1 MKTLKYFALFL
12 SVILMACSTDD
23 DNVPANELKDL
34 ALVQVMSNETHEIE
48 LYTPSGQFVQGYNAV
63 SLRIK
68 DLATGGYV
76 TNAQVSWMPMMQMMS
91 MAHSCPFS
99 TVARTQGTDTLY
111 NGYIVFQ
118 MAENDMEHWSLTVDY
133 TIDGTLYEATEAL
146 SVPASAKRT
155 VNSFMG
161 SDGTRY
167 IVALIEPANPKIAI
181 NAMKAGIFK
190 MENMMSFPVVDG
202 YTLKIDPRMP
212 GMGNHGSPNNL
223 DLTQSANGF
232 YDGKLSL
239 TMSGYW
245 KVNLQL
251 ANTSNEVVKGEAV
264 TDAVTESSIYF
275 EIEF

>member
-12 SVILMACSTDD
+12 SVIFMACSTDD
-23 DNVPANELKDL
+23 DNAPTNELDGL
-34 ALVQVMSNETHEIE
+34 ALVKIISNETHEIE
-48 LYTPSGQFVQGYNAV
+48 LFTNSGQFVQGYNDV
-63 SLRIK
+63 SMRIK
-68 DLATGGYV
+68 DLATGNYV
-76 TNAQVSWMPMMQMMS
+76 TDAEVSWMPMMQMISMS
-91 MAHSCPFS
+91 HSCPFS
-99 TVARTQGTDTLY
+99 SVARTQGTDNLY

-118 MAENDMEHWSLTVDY
+118 MAENDMEHWSLNVDY
-133 TIDGTLYEATEAL
+133 TIDGTSYEATDAI
-146 SVPASAKRT
+146 SVPASPKRT

-181 NAMKAGIFK
+181 NDMKAGIFR
-190 MENMMSFPVVDG
+190 METMMNFPAVEG

-212 GMGNHGSPNNL
+212 GMGNHGSPNNV

-232 YDGKLSL
+232 YYGKLSL

-251 ANTSNEVVKGEAV
+251 ANTANEVVKGEAV

>member
-23 DNVPANELKDL
+23 DNAPANELKDL

>member
-23 DNVPANELKDL
+23 DNAPANELKGL

-190 MENMMSFPVVDG
+190 MENLMSFPVVDG